1 MKKRLFQFAL
11 IFSLMAFG
19 CVAARAAEP
28 TFGFRAKSVESAYQT
43 DDIVTLTP
51 VDASG
56 KDVEKTSDNR
66 YPGAV
71 KLKVSYSKAA
81 GGSEYLLCVL
91 KDDGEGPSADNM
103 AYIDQKPATGSS
115 VDFIAYPKKPD
126 ANETSVKYAVYLSGN
141 APADSGSINSF
152 TPVGSFE
159 YYGEAAILLGDVD
172 GNGRITTTDALYA
185 LYLSVDKVNY
195 QNRPESEQ
203 RLAADLNGDGRVATL
218 EALNILY
225 ASVWTKRG
233 VPALDDYIDK
243 NKPS

>member
-28 TFGFRAKSVESAYQT
+28 TFGFRAASVTNDQ
-43 DDIVTLTP
+43 VTLTP

-91 KDDGEGPSADNM
+91 KDDGEGPGADNM

-115 VDFIAYPKKPD
+115 VDFIAYPKKPG

-141 APADSGSINSF
+141 APADSGSIDSF
-152 TPVGSFE
+152 TKVGSFE
-159 YYGEAAILLGDVD
+159 YYGEADVMLGDVD
-172 GNGRITTTDALYA
+172 GNGAIEVDDALDA
-185 LYLSVDKVNY
+185 LFLSVGTVN
-195 QNRPESEQ
+195 NLARPEEQQRAAANVDESE
-203 RLAADLNGDGRVATL
+203 DGVDVGD
-218 EALNILY
+218 ALNILLC
-225 ASVWTKRG
+225 SVGTKTG
-233 VPALDDYIDK
+233 IKALDDYLD
-243 NKPS
+243 SL